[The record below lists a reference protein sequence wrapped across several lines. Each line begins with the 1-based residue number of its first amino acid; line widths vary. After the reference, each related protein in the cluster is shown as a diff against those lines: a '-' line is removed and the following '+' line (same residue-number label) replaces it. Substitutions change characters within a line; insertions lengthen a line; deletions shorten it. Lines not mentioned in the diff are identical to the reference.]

1 PSNSDYGA
9 NRVRPICNSH
19 LPSAPCRGDRKIRGS
34 DRRSHQH
41 RRGEFAKLSERNRR
55 HHGLPLQRSSLL
67 CRSMSKKRGFSPS
80 SSSLAPSLAPSPLR
94 TGLEG
99 LPSSGT
105 PLLRPSPLRTVH
117 ASFPARGSSTANA
130 FRETR
135 LRDGKV
141 LTVNPVV
148 ALRMK

>member
-1 PSNSDYGA
+1 MD
-9 NRVRPICNSH
+9 RIIC
-19 LPSAPCRGDRKIRGS
+19 RTY
-34 DRRSHQH
+34 RRYHHH
-41 RRGEFAKLSERNRR
+41 RRGDFAKLSERNRH
-55 HHGLPLQRSSLL
+55 HHGHPLQRSSLL

-80 SSSLAPSLAPSPLR
+80 SSSRAPSLAPSPLR

-99 LPSSGT
+99 LPSSRT

-130 FRETR
+130 SFTETR

>member
-1 PSNSDYGA
+1 
-9 NRVRPICNSH
+9 
-19 LPSAPCRGDRKIRGS
+19 
-34 DRRSHQH
+34 
-41 RRGEFAKLSERNRR
+41 
-55 HHGLPLQRSSLL
+55 
-67 CRSMSKKRGFSPS
+67 MSKKRGFSPS
-80 SSSLAPSLAPSPLR
+80 SSSRAPSLAPSPLR

-99 LPSSGT
+99 LPSSRT

-130 FRETR
+130 SFRETR

-148 ALRMK
+148 ALRMKEDAVFDAFRATLHERNAVVKAP